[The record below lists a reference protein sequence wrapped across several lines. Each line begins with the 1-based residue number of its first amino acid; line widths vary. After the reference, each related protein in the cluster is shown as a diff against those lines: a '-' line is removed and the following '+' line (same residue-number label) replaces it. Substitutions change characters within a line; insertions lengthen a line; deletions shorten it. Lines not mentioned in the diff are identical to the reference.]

1 MIVKRSFRRISLL
14 WFLAGVFPVLSGCAI
29 RSAGGGTVTLPE
41 HIKTVCVRPF
51 TNTTQFFG
59 LEDALT
65 QAVTNEFIQDG
76 RLSYVSNDTQA
87 NGVLTGEIS
96 GYLLQPISYDVNQLV
111 QEYKLTVRLNVKFTD
126 QVANTVIWE
135 DPRLQQ
141 DFQFFV
147 ETRPG
152 GLSEADARL
161 RIWDLFSRDIV
172 KRTIE
177 GSTAAPRVPERK
189 GAESAPSEA
198 PASPQVPPPISGPQ
212 PY

>member
-1 MIVKRSFRRISLL
+1 MKPHFGGLLFSSSLAI
-14 WFLAGVFPVLSGCAI
+14 LALSGCAML
-29 RSAGGGTVTLPE
+29 SAGGGTVTLPE
-41 HIKTVCVRPF
+41 HVKTVCVRPF

-76 RLSYVSNDTQA
+76 RLSYTSNQAQA
-87 NGVLTGEIS
+87 NALVTGEVIA
-96 GYLLQPISYDVNQLV
+96 YLLQPVSYDANQLV
-111 QEYKLTVRLNVKFTD
+111 QEYKLTVRLKIKVAD
-126 QVANTVIWE
+126 QVTDAPIWQ
-135 DPRLQQ
+135 DPGLVE

-161 RIWDLFSRDIV
+161 RVWDLFARDIV

-177 GSTAAPRVPERK
+177 GSGTNSTASERK
-189 GAESAPSEA
+189 SQPNAPSEA
-198 PASPQVPPPISGPQ
+198 PASPQVPPPISGPR

>member
-1 MIVKRSFRRISLL
+1 
-14 WFLAGVFPVLSGCAI
+14 
-29 RSAGGGTVTLPE
+29 
-41 HIKTVCVRPF
+41 VRPF

-76 RLSYVSNDTQA
+76 RLSYVSSPAQA
-87 NGVLTGEIS
+87 NAVVTGEI
-96 GYLLQPISYDVNQLV
+96 GTYLLQPVSYDANQLV
-111 QEYKLTVRLNVKFTD
+111 QEYKLTVRLNIKVAD
-126 QVANTVIWE
+126 QVMSVPIWQ
-135 DPRLQQ
+135 DPSLSE

-161 RIWDLFSRDIV
+161 RVWDLFARDIV

-177 GSTAAPRVPERK
+177 GSGSDSKASERK
-189 GAESAPSEA
+189 SPESVPPEA
-198 PASPQVPPPISGPQ
+198 PASPQVPPSISGPR